1 MAFRAPNEKGV
12 IGYHETR
19 QAFMTTLHMATKNRL
34 RVIPLGGA
42 GEVGR
47 NCWALEYDNDV
58 LILDMGV
65 MFPDAEMLGVDLI
78 LPDVT
83 YLQERKANIRGVFI
97 THGHE
102 DHIGAIPY
110 LLPQLGFP
118 PIYATPLTL
127 GLIQPKLKEHKLLDK
142 VTRNTIAPGETY
154 TVGPFKIEP
163 FHIAHSIPDA
173 VAFGITTP
181 AGLVVYLTDW
191 KFDHTPVDNWPTDVA
206 KMAELG
212 RRNPVLLLTDCVRA
226 ESPGVTP
233 SEREV
238 ARSFDG
244 IFTVAQGRVIVA
256 TFASNISRVQQVID
270 TADAYGRKVVPL
282 GRSMENNVRIA
293 VDMGYLKAPEGLLI
307 RANEMSQYPDDQIA
321 VVCTGSQGEPMAALG
336 RMANRDY
343 NNMQIKAGDTVVL
356 SATPIPGNEVSVS
369 NVIDNL
375 FRLGA
380 EVVYGSNTRV
390 HVSGHAAQEE
400 LKMAL
405 SLLRP
410 QYIVP
415 FHGDYRHM
423 AIYKKLAMSMAWPGD
438 HVLMAETG
446 VMMEFGEDFGGIT
459 GKAPVGL
466 IYVDGTAIGGDVTNA
481 VLRDRQ
487 LLAKD
492 GILMV
497 VVSIDRA
504 TGKVVAGPDMVS
516 RGIVNIRQ
524 TTDILDGAKQRIR
537 DALDSRVN
545 GSSNGSNG
553 NGEATGADVSYIQRK
568 IKDVAGE
575 FMYQQT
581 RRRPM
586 VLPVVMEV

>member
-1 MAFRAPNEKGV
+1 
-12 IGYHETR
+12 
-19 QAFMTTLHMATKNRL
+19 MTTWNKRGFQGRHVMAKNRL

-47 NCWALEYDNDV
+47 NCWALEYDDHILV
-58 LILDMGV
+58 LDMGV

-83 YLQERKANIRGVFI
+83 YLQERKAKIHGVFI

-110 LLPQLGFP
+110 LLPMIGFP
-118 PIYATPLTL
+118 PLYATPLTL

-142 VTRNTIAPGETY
+142 VQRNEIAPGGKY
-154 TVGPFKIEP
+154 TVGPFTIEP

-212 RRNPVLLLTDCVRA
+212 RRNPMLLLTDCVHA
-226 ESPGVTP
+226 EFPGVTP

-238 ARSFDG
+238 ARAFDS
-244 IFTVAQGRVIVA
+244 IFTVAQGRVLVA

-270 TADAYGRKVVPL
+270 AAYAYERKVVPM

-293 VDMGYLKAPEGLLI
+293 LEMGYLKAPEGVMI
-307 RANEMSQYPDDQIA
+307 RATDMGRYPDDQIA
-321 VVCTGSQGEPMAALG
+321 IVCTGSQGEPMAALA

-343 NNMQIKAGDTVVL
+343 QHLKIQPGDTVVL

-369 NVIDNL
+369 RVIDNL

-380 EVVYGSNTRV
+380 EVIYGSASRV
-390 HVSGHAAQEE
+390 HVSGHASQEE

-410 QYIVP
+410 QYVIP

-423 AIYKKLAMSMAWPGD
+423 AIYQKLAMSMAWPAD
-438 HVLMAETG
+438 HVILAETG
-446 VMMEFGEDFGGIT
+446 MMMEFSQDYGDIIGT
-459 GKAPVGL
+459 APVGM

-481 VLRDRQ
+481 VVRDRQ

-497 VVSIDRA
+497 IVSVDRV
-504 TGKVVAGPDMVS
+504 TGQIVAGPDMIS
-516 RGIVNIRQ
+516 RGIVQLRQ
-524 TTDILDGAKQRIR
+524 STDLLDVAKQRVR
-537 DALDSRVN
+537 ESLEAR
-545 GSSNGSNG
+545 SNGSADSPN
-553 NGEATGADVSYIQRK
+553 GADMSYIQRK
-568 IKDVAGE
+568 IKEVAGE
-575 FMYQQT
+575 YLYQKT

-586 VLPVVMEV
+586 ILPVVMEV

>member
-1 MAFRAPNEKGV
+1 MA
-12 IGYHETR
+12 
-19 QAFMTTLHMATKNRL
+19 KNRL

-47 NCWALEYDNDV
+47 NCWALEYDDDILV
-58 LILDMGV
+58 LDMGV
-65 MFPDAEMLGVDLI
+65 MFPESEMLGVDLI

-83 YLQERKANIRGVFI
+83 YLQERKAKIHAVFV

-110 LLPQLGFP
+110 LMPMIGFP
-118 PIYATPLTL
+118 PLYATGLTL

-142 VTRNTIAPGETY
+142 VQRNQIEAGGKY
-154 TVGPFKIEP
+154 TVGPFTIEP

-212 RRNPVLLLTDCVRA
+212 RRNPLLLLTDCVNA
-226 ESPGVTP
+226 ERPGVTP
-233 SEREV
+233 SERVV
-238 ARSFDG
+238 AGAFDN
-244 IFTVAQGRVIVA
+244 IFTVAQGRVLVA

-270 TADAYGRKVVPL
+270 TADAYGRKVVPM

-293 VDMGYLKAPEGLLI
+293 LEMGFLKAPEGVMI
-307 RANEMSQYPDDQIA
+307 RASEMSRFQDDEIA
-321 VVCTGSQGEPMAALG
+321 IVCTGSQGEPMAALA

-343 NNMQIKAGDTVVL
+343 PHTQIKGGDTVVL

-369 NVIDNL
+369 RVIDNL

-380 EVVYGSNTRV
+380 EVIYGRETVV

-405 SLLRP
+405 SMLRP
-410 QYIVP
+410 QYVVP

-423 AIYKKLAMSMAWPGD
+423 ALYRKLAMSMAWPAD

-446 VMMEFGEDFGGIT
+446 VMMEFSQDFGEIV
-459 GKAPVGL
+459 GKAPVGM
-466 IYVDGTAIGGDVTNA
+466 IYVDGTAIGGDVANA
-481 VLRDRQ
+481 VVRDRQ

-492 GILMV
+492 GILMI
-497 VVSIDRA
+497 VVSIDRT
-504 TGKVVAGPDMVS
+504 TGSVVAGPDMIS
-516 RGIVNIRQ
+516 RGIVHMRQ
-524 TTDILDGAKQRIR
+524 TTDLLDTAKQRVR
-537 DALDSRVN
+537 EALDNRT
-545 GSSNGSNG
+545 NG
-553 NGEATGADVSYIQRK
+553 NGAAAGADVSYIQRK
-568 IKDVAGE
+568 IRDVAGE
-575 FMYQQT
+575 FLYQQT
-581 RRRPM
+581 KRRPM